1 MKLKTLALAALVT
14 LLPLAAC
21 GDDDDSPT
29 VAGSDGDATT
39 TTTAA
44 DPDGEVPQA
53 IVSLSPS
60 STEILFAIGAGDQVI
75 AVDDQSDYP
84 PEAPTTD
91 LSAYEP
97 NVEAIAS
104 YEPDL
109 VVSSSSDPALLDG
122 LEALGI
128 EVLVHEAAVE
138 ITDVYDQITELGDV
152 TGHAD
157 EAQQLAEEMSG
168 AVAEFT
174 TADRDL
180 TAYWELDPTYYSVTS
195 NTFIGKLLGLVGIT
209 SIADEAQAEANDYPQ
224 LSAEFIL
231 GRDPDLIVLADTKCC
246 QQSVASVAARPG
258 WDHLKAV
265 VNGGVV
271 ELDDDV
277 ASRWGPRIVELAEAL
292 QAGIEK
298 VTADR

>member
-224 LSAEFIL
+224 LSAEFIVQA
-231 GRDPDLIVLADTKCC
+231 DPDLIILADTECC
-246 QQSVASVAARPG
+246 QQDAATVAARDG
-258 WDHLKAV
+258 WAGMKAV
-265 VNGGVV
+265 TNGNVV
-271 ELDDDV
+271 ELSDDI
-277 ASRWGPRIVELAEAL
+277 ASRWGPRIIELLEILDAATTK
-292 QAGIEK
+292 A
-298 VTADR
+298 AAA